1 MGSKPLSRF
10 YGRGGARREAVGGE
24 GLYRGVSKTLT
35 SQAFGLGPS
44 SPAKGGR
51 GARWSLFLAALALAS
66 CNDAGGQDG
75 RAEIYLQRFF
85 GECGAQYGGATDL
98 SKVKGECGIIT
109 TMINKFNADNPD
121 VHVSSNVVAWPGY
134 PQLSAQM
141 AARDP
146 PDLVTMHTGMIPDYA
161 AEGLLEPIEPYLA
174 EAGIAPSALT
184 EASRGAVTIGARVYG
199 LPFDTH
205 GGLFHINTRLFAQ
218 AGLMKGGRPVLP
230 TSPEEMM
237 AQARQFTQRT
247 GKPYLI
253 QSLVGDNAYAARNLY
268 TYLLAQNA
276 LLFPTPRRIRLQ
288 TPEAER
294 IVDFFRAITASGVST
309 RNQDT
314 PAAIA
319 SFMSGEG
326 GIYPTGTWMIGQF
339 EAEANMPGRPLYQSY
354 TVYPYPRLWGAQVS
368 YVSGHAWVV
377 PRRERTPEQRRAIGR
392 FFRFIAEH
400 NYDWARTGHLPAF
413 KAVVESAAFKAL
425 PHRTNIAP
433 VAATGRP
440 LPGGVQRQ
448 NAIEGLVGE
457 EVAAAFNGQKPTK
470 QALADAERRVNE
482 LLAGLD

>member
-1 MGSKPLSRF
+1 M
-10 YGRGGARREAVGGE
+10 RR
-24 GLYRGVSKTLT
+24 
-35 SQAFGLGPS
+35 
-44 SPAKGGR
+44 
-51 GARWSLFLAALALAS
+51 LFLLAALLLAGS
-66 CNDAGGQDG
+66 CSGGG
-75 RAEIYLQRFF
+75 ESERTEIYLQRFF
-85 GECGAQYGGATDL
+85 GECGAEFGSTTDV
-98 SKVKGECGIIT
+98 SKVEGECGIIT
-109 TMINKFNADNPD
+109 TMINKFNAENPN

-134 PQLSAQM
+134 PQLNAQM

-174 EAGIAPSALT
+174 QAGIAPSAFT
-184 EASRGAVTIGARVYG
+184 EASRSAVTIGGRLYG

-205 GGLFHINTRLFAQ
+205 GGLFHINTRLFAE
-218 AGLMKGGRPVLP
+218 AGLMRNGRPVLP

-237 AQARQFTQRT
+237 AQARQFTERT

-276 LLFPTPRRIRLQ
+276 VFFPSPRRIRLQ

-294 IVDFFRAITASGVST
+294 IVDFFRTITASGVST

-319 SFMSGEG
+319 SFVSGEG

-339 EAEANMPGRPLYQSY
+339 EAEANTPGRPLYRSY
-354 TVYPYPRLWGAQVS
+354 AVYPYPRLWGEEVA

-377 PRRERTPEQRRAIGR
+377 PTRERSAEQRAAIAR
-392 FFRFIAEH
+392 FFRFVADH
-400 NYDWARTGHLPAF
+400 NFDWARTGHLPAF
-413 KAVVESAAFKAL
+413 QAVVESPAFRAL
-425 PHRTNIAP
+425 PHRANIAQ
-433 VAATGRP
+433 VARTGRP
-440 LPGGVQRQ
+440 LPSGVQRQ

-457 EVAAAFNGQKPTK
+457 EVAAAFNGQKSTR

-482 LLAGLD
+482 LLAEID

>member
-1 MGSKPLSRF
+1 MKR
-10 YGRGGARREAVGGE
+10 
-24 GLYRGVSKTLT
+24 
-35 SQAFGLGPS
+35 
-44 SPAKGGR
+44 
-51 GARWSLFLAALALAS
+51 LFLLVAILIAGS
-66 CNDAGGQDG
+66 CSDAGGDE
-75 RAEIYLQRFF
+75 RTHIYLQRFF
-85 GECGAQYGGATDL
+85 GECSAEFGNRTDL
-98 SKVKGECGIIT
+98 SAVEGECGIVT

-134 PQLSAQM
+134 PQLNAQL

-161 AEGLLEPIEPYLA
+161 AEDLLEPIEPYLA
-174 EAGIAPSALT
+174 EAGLSPAALT
-184 EASRGAVTIGARVYG
+184 EASREAVTIGGRLYG

-218 AGLMKGGRPVLP
+218 AGLMRGGRPILP

-237 AQARQFTQRT
+237 AQARQFTERT

-253 QSLVGDNAYAARNLY
+253 QSLVGDNAYVARNLY
-268 TYLLAQNA
+268 TYLLAQDA
-276 LLFPTPRRIRLQ
+276 VFFPNPRQIRLQ

-294 IVDFFRAITASGVST
+294 IVDFFRAITASGTST

-319 SFMSGEG
+319 SFVSGEG

-339 EAEANMPGRPLYQSY
+339 EAEANTPGRPLYHSY
-354 TVYPYPRLWGAQVS
+354 TVYPYPRLWGHEAA

-377 PRRERTPEQRRAIGR
+377 PKRERTAAQRAAIAR
-392 FFRFIAEH
+392 FFRFVADH
-400 NYDWARTGHLPAF
+400 NFDWARTGHLPAF
-413 KAVVESAAFKAL
+413 QAVVDSPAFRAL
-425 PHRTNIAP
+425 PHRANIAP
-433 VAATGRP
+433 AARTGRP
-440 LPGGVQRQ
+440 LPSGVLRQ

-457 EVAAAFNGQKPTK
+457 EVAAAFNGQKTTR

-482 LLAGLD
+482 LLRLTD

>member
-1 MGSKPLSRF
+1 MKR
-10 YGRGGARREAVGGE
+10 
-24 GLYRGVSKTLT
+24 
-35 SQAFGLGPS
+35 
-44 SPAKGGR
+44 
-51 GARWSLFLAALALAS
+51 LFLLLAILMAGS
-66 CNDAGGQDG
+66 CSDAGGDDRTQ
-75 RAEIYLQRFF
+75 IYLQRFF
-85 GECGAQYGGATDL
+85 GECSAEFGGRTDL
-98 SKVKGECGIIT
+98 SAVEGECGIIT

-134 PQLSAQM
+134 PQLNAQL

-161 AEGLLEPIEPYLA
+161 AEDLLEPIEPYLA
-174 EAGIAPSALT
+174 EAGLTPAALT
-184 EASRGAVTIGARVYG
+184 EASRSAVSIGGHLYG

-205 GGLFHINTRLFAQ
+205 GGLFHINTRLFEQ
-218 AGLMKGGRPVLP
+218 AGLMRGGEPVLP

-237 AQARQFTQRT
+237 AQARQFTERT

-276 LLFPTPRRIRLQ
+276 VFFPNPRQIRLQ
-288 TPEAER
+288 TPEAAR
-294 IVDFFRAITASGVST
+294 IVDFFRAITASGTST

-319 SFMSGEG
+319 SFVSGEG

-339 EAEANMPGRPLYQSY
+339 EAEANTPGRPLYRSY
-354 TVYPYPRLWGAQVS
+354 TVYPYPRLWGQQVA

-377 PRRERTPEQRRAIGR
+377 PKRERTPEQRRAIAR
-392 FFRFIAEH
+392 FFRFVADH
-400 NYDWARTGHLPAF
+400 NFDWTRTGHLPAF
-413 KAVVESAAFKAL
+413 QSVVESPAFRAL
-425 PHRTNIAP
+425 PHRANIAQ
-433 VAATGRP
+433 VADTGRP
-440 LPGGVQRQ
+440 LPSGVLRQ

-457 EVAAAFNGQKPTK
+457 EVAAAFNGQKTTR

-482 LLAGLD
+482 LLRLTE